1 MFLLTRGCILAALR
15 AFCDVD
21 SMFASLVAAGCLGV
35 AKPAF
40 GGSRSHWSLVDGGKR
55 QGEQMAEIYCR
66 VR

>member
-1 MFLLTRGCILAALR
+1 MYFSSFARLLRSCGLYVCQPG
-15 AFCDVD
+15 
-21 SMFASLVAAGCLGV
+21 LVAAGCLGV